1 MNLEVHHTG
10 EEAIKLDGWEY
21 VVSTNL
27 SIRNCYKRNWRIV
40 KVAVTTE
47 KQELLSSEDFKAPGI
62 YGIYSEFL
70 KAGTEQLEQPLKDN
84 LLASRDLD
92 LDLTA

>member
-1 MNLEVHHTG
+1 M
-10 EEAIKLDGWEY
+10 
-21 VVSTNL
+21 
-27 SIRNCYKRNWRIV
+27 V

-47 KQELLSSEDFKAPGI
+47 KQELLSSEVFKAPGI
-62 YGIYSEFL
+62 YGIYSESL
-70 KAGTEQLEQPLKDN
+70 KAGTEQLEQTLRDN